1 MGIKTH
7 FRLGLLASGA
17 ALVSMLQGCGSLSGL
32 DSEGKF
38 ACKAPDGVTC
48 MSVSG
53 IYANSKVNNL
63 PGMRKREVVGAQP
76 GAQAGAAVEGAS
88 QAKGGRKSEYDYNAP
103 DNNLAMAA
111 GTPASP
117 KTMLAPHSG
126 APMRT
131 PERVLRVWM
140 APYMDA
146 EGDLNDQK
154 YFYVTIQG
162 GQWLIEANRANIRK
176 EFQQITPLQRTVSKQ
191 KDAAPSPEQQ
201 AQQMMAPPPA
211 SQDLPVSPVDA
222 NPGAGTLRD
231 GQ

>member
-1 MGIKTH
+1 MDTKTL
-7 FRLGLLASGA
+7 FRLGSVATGVA
-17 ALVSMLQGCGSLSGL
+17 IVSLLQGCGNLSGL

-63 PGMRKREVVGAQP
+63 PGLRKKGDEDGTQDAD
-76 GAQAGAAVEGAS
+76 AGAASGAS
-88 QAKGGRKSEYDYNAP
+88 ASGSRRVAYDYNAP
-103 DNNLAMAA
+103 ANNLAVPGGAS
-111 GTPASP
+111 PASP

-126 APMRT
+126 APMRS

-146 EGDLNDQK
+146 EGDLHDQN
-154 YFYVTIQG
+154 YFYVTIAG
-162 GQWLIEANRANIRK
+162 GQWLIEANRTNIRK
-176 EFQQITPLQRTVSKQ
+176 EFQQITPLQRTVGKARE
-191 KDAAPSPEQQ
+191 AAPSSPEQQ
-201 AQQMMAPPPA
+201 AQQMMTQPPA
-211 SQDLPVSPVDA
+211 SQDLPTSPVDP
-222 NPGAGTLRD
+222 NPGAGTLRE

>member
-1 MGIKTH
+1 MSSKRQ
-7 FRLGLLASGA
+7 FRIGLLVSGV

-63 PGMRKREVVGAQP
+63 PGMRKREAVGGQP
-76 GAQAGAAVEGAS
+76 GVQAGAAKESAS
-88 QAKGGRKSEYDYNAP
+88 QISGARKSEYDYNAP
-103 DNNLAMAA
+103 ESNLAMAA

-162 GQWLIEANRANIRK
+162 GQWLIEANRVNIRK
-176 EFQQITPLQRTVSKQ
+176 EFQQITPLQRTVSKPRES
-191 KDAAPSPEQQ
+191 APSPEQQ
-201 AQQMMAPPPA
+201 AQQMMTQPPA
-211 SQDLPVSPVDA
+211 SQDLPVSPVDP